1 MNATPTGLKPNRLGN
16 RAPVL
21 LAGGLVLGLLA
32 AGAWWFLESR
42 PPAPNRAEAALTDL
56 VRSDGRLFLRGTT
69 NAPFTGWM
77 TEHYPEG
84 AVKSRSQVVDG
95 LLHGVSEGW
104 RTNGQLQVREHFVG
118 GVAEGPVTKWH
129 PDGTRLSEGLARA
142 GRLEGTFR
150 RWHPNGVLAEEVTLR
165 AGQPDGLSRA
175 WFPSG
180 HLKAEV
186 ELEQG
191 RVVRQ
196 QFWPDGQQP
205 RLAQVSNPT
214 RPPADGQTP

>member
-1 MNATPTGLKPNRLGN
+1 MNATPTGLKPTRLGN
-16 RAPVL
+16 RSRAL

-32 AGAWWFLESR
+32 VGGWWFIESR
-42 PPAPNRAEAALTDL
+42 PPAPGRAEAVLADL
-56 VRSDGRLFLRGTT
+56 VRLDGRLFLREAT
-69 NAPFTGWM
+69 NTPFTGWM

-84 AVKSRSQVVDG
+84 AVRSRSQVVGG

-104 RTNGQLQVREHFVG
+104 RTNGQLQVREYFVA

-142 GRLEGTFR
+142 GQLEGTFR
-150 RWHPNGVLAEEVTLR
+150 RWHPNGLLAEEVTLR

-196 QFWPDGQQP
+196 QFWPDGQP
-205 RLAQVSNPT
+205 RRLAQVSNSA
-214 RPPADGQTP
+214 RSPAGGQTP